1 MDRSLGHFGDARL
14 EKGGLIFWIGWCGGG
29 VGGLACAGSV
39 GIAQARYALRGGFG
53 TPR

>member
-14 EKGGLIFWIGWCGGG
+14 EKGGPIFWIGWFGGG
-29 VGGLACAGSV
+29 ANGLVSAGWV

-53 TPR
+53 TRR